1 MLILSLGE
9 NVQIG
14 SQDQVVTGLVSS
26 QVDKATPPKLLTGV
40 DTGCTDRAVDSVEVD
55 TDRLDGLADGHA
67 DRPEGSKINTVKN
80 IFNKV
85 LSSSGPLPITMP
97 FAPDEHLLLQ
107 PPSENVPLII
117 YDQEPSSII
126 AYSLSCPDYSKQL
139 EQLTQDS
146 QDTSSRRGDLAASS
160 SSTDSDGGKKSASSV
175 LSFFRGAT
183 REKSPSRMTGLMG
196 KYNVDTVKYIAKL
209 DQDNAEENDGA
220 MYAGP
225 DPEGRKANKKD
236 GPDVNQHIELQ
247 FSDSSARFYCRIY
260 FAEQF
265 QKLRSLIFPSGE
277 ERYIRSLSR
286 CYTWLAMGGK
296 SGLTFCKTQDDRF
309 ILKQMSRFE
318 VQSFMEFAPH
328 YFEYITKAFTEK
340 KPTALAKIL
349 GVYRIGY
356 RNTQTNAALKQD
368 LLVMENLFYGR
379 DITQVFDL
387 KGSVRNRLVNTS
399 GKRVDELVLL
409 DENLLKSSIDSPLY
423 IRPHS
428 KFILNNAINNDTHFL
443 SSHIVMDYSLLV
455 GLDSSRNELVVGII
469 DYIRT
474 FTWDKKLE
482 MVVKSTYSQWGGQ
495 GKMPTVV
502 SPELYR
508 TRFLQ
513 AMNRYFLLVPDQ
525 WTGLDTSVNL
535 N

>member
-1 MLILSLGE
+1 MF
-9 NVQIG
+9 VPMT
-14 SQDQVVTGLVSS
+14 V
-26 QVDKATPPKLLTGV
+26 
-40 DTGCTDRAVDSVEVD
+40 VDSAETD
-55 TDRLDGLADGHA
+55 TDRVDGQADGHV
-67 DRPEGSKINTVKN
+67 DSRPDGGKKNTMKN

-85 LSSSGPLPITMP
+85 LSSSGSLPIPMP

-107 PPSENVPLII
+107 PPSEKVPLII
-117 YDQEPSSII
+117 YDKEPSSII
-126 AYSLSCPDYSKQL
+126 AYSLSSPDYSSQL
-139 EQLTQDS
+139 EQLTQDG
-146 QDTSSRRGDLAASS
+146 QDTSTTRGGRNNDLGASPS
-160 SSTDSDGGKKSASSV
+160 SLDIDAGKKTSSV
-175 LSFFRGAT
+175 LSFFRGT
-183 REKSPSRMTGLMG
+183 SREKSPSRLGGVLG
-196 KYNVDTVKYIAKL
+196 KYSVDSVKYMPRL
-209 DQDNAEENDGA
+209 DPDTAEETDGA
-220 MYAGP
+220 VYAGP
-225 DPEGRKANKKD
+225 DLEVRKPPKKE
-236 GPDVNQHIELQ
+236 GPDINQHIELQ

-260 FAEQF
+260 FAEHF
-265 QKLRSLIFPSGE
+265 QKLRRLIFPSGE

-286 CYTWLAMGGK
+286 CYTWMAMGGK

-309 ILKQMSRFE
+309 ILKQMSRYE
-318 VQSFMEFAPH
+318 VQSFMDFAPH
-328 YFEYITKAFTEK
+328 YFSHVTKAFNEK

-368 LLVMENLFYGR
+368 LLVMENLFYNR

-428 KFILNNAINNDTHFL
+428 KFVLNSAINNDTHFL

-455 GLDSSRNELVVGII
+455 GLDTKRNELVVGII

-474 FTWDKKLE
+474 FTWDKRLE

-508 TRFLQ
+508 KRFLQ

-525 WTGLDTSVNL
+525 WTGLDTVVN
-535 N
+535 